1 MSAVLTRVWA
11 GQLSG
16 DPNWLH
22 PEDTKQWGLGSQTR
36 GQRMAE
42 PTGDVRGGAEQPLG
56 YVVVGAQGVMGK
68 RAKAR
73 SGGPVMKS
81 RGDHLLTWDA
91 LPTTPEESLI
101 PSFPSLS

>member
-11 GQLSG
+11 GQSQG

-68 RAKAR
+68 RTKAR
-73 SGGPVMKS
+73 SGWSCHEAQG
-81 RGDHLLTWDA
+81 
-91 LPTTPEESLI
+91 
-101 PSFPSLS
+101 